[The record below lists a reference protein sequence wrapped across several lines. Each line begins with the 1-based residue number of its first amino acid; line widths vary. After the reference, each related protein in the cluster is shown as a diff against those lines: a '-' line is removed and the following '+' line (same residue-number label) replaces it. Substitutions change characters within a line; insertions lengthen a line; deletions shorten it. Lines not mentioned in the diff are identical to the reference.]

1 MADERGTYR
10 EIEHTADVGI
20 EVTADNLPALFAS
33 AGEALYALIADPTTI
48 KSHETINISATGDN
62 PEHLLHAWLCEL
74 LALFNVQG
82 FVGKHC
88 EIARVSD
95 GQVQGQVSGE
105 KLDLNRLE
113 DCLWEIPRQGGMRV
127 PGRIYA
133 SEKLMAG
140 LRSDNSLKQVMNVAH
155 LPGIVGYSLAMPD
168 IHWGYGFPIGGVAA
182 VSVDEG
188 VISPG
193 GVGYDIN
200 CGVRLVKTGLV
211 FEQIKDKLTRVVESL
226 FSVIPAGVGSEGTI
240 AKLSKQD
247 EKRLLREGAR
257 WAVTEGYGS
266 QEDLSRMEE
275 GGRLGLADA
284 ELISDRAL
292 ERGLKQVGT
301 LGSGNHFLEIER
313 VEEIYL
319 PQAAD
324 TFGLFPDQVVIL
336 IHTGSRGLG
345 YQTCEDSL
353 KVMNKA
359 MSAYGISLPDRQL
372 ACTPIQSPEGQDY
385 LAAMAGAANYAWAN
399 RQVIMSQAEKGFMK
413 ALNINPKELGLS
425 LLYDV
430 CHNIAK
436 VEEHTVDGKKRR
448 LCVHRKGATRGFA
461 PGHPQIPADYQ
472 KIGQPVL
479 IPGDMGRYSYLLVGT
494 ESAMEKTF
502 GSTCHGAGRVMS
514 RAQSKKQSQAIN
526 IDQEMARRGVVA
538 RYQGRG
544 TMAEEM
550 PHAYKDVSDVVE
562 TMDHAG
568 ISKRVARFRPV
579 GVIKG

>member
-1 MADERGTYR
+1 
-10 EIEHTADVGI
+10 V
-20 EVTADNLPALFAS
+20 S
-33 AGEALYALIADPTTI
+33 AEAI
-48 KSHETINISATGDN
+48 
-62 PEHLLHAWLCEL
+62 
-74 LALFNVQG
+74 
-82 FVGKHC
+82 
-88 EIARVSD
+88 
-95 GQVQGQVSGE
+95 
-105 KLDLNRLE
+105 KLDRLE
-113 DCLWEIPRQGGMRV
+113 EYLWEIPRQGGMRV

-133 SEKLMAG
+133 SEKLMADLKDDNC
-140 LRSDNSLKQVMNVAH
+140 LRQVMNVAH

-182 VSVDEG
+182 VSLDEG

-200 CGVRLVKTGLV
+200 CGVRLVQTGLV
-211 FEQIKDKLTRVVESL
+211 FEQIKDKLTRIVEAL
-226 FSVIPAGVGSEGTI
+226 FSVIPSGVGSEGAI

-247 EKRLLREGAR
+247 VKRLLRDGAR
-257 WAVTEGYGS
+257 WAVSEGYGY
-266 QEDLSRMEE
+266 QDDLSHMEE
-275 GGRLGLADA
+275 GGRLATADA
-284 ELISDRAL
+284 ALISDRAL

-301 LGSGNHFLEIER
+301 LGSGNHFLEIGR

-319 PQAAD
+319 PQVAD
-324 TFGLFPDQVVIL
+324 TLRLFPDQIVIL

-345 YQTCEDSL
+345 YQICEDSL
-353 KVMNKA
+353 KVMSKA
-359 MSAYGISLPDRQL
+359 MTKYGISLPDRQL

-385 LAAMAGAANYAWAN
+385 LAVMAAAANYAWAN
-399 RQVIMSQAEKGFMK
+399 RQVIMSQAEKAFMK
-413 ALNINPKELGLS
+413 ALNIGPKDLGFS

-436 VEEHTVDGKKRR
+436 IEDHVVDGKKRR
-448 LCVHRKGATRGFA
+448 LCVHRKGATRAFA

-472 KIGQPVL
+472 NIGQPVL
-479 IPGDMGRYSYLLVGT
+479 IPGDMGRYSYLSVGT
-494 ESAMEKTF
+494 ETAMKKTF
-502 GSTCHGAGRVMS
+502 GSTCHGAGRTMS
-514 RAQSKKQSQAIN
+514 RAQSKKQSQTMD

-550 PHAYKDVSDVVE
+550 PHAYKDVADVVE

-568 ISKRVARFRPV
+568 VSKRVARFRPV

>member
-1 MADERGTYR
+1 M
-10 EIEHTADVGI
+10 
-20 EVTADNLPALFAS
+20 S
-33 AGEALYALIADPTTI
+33 AEAI
-48 KSHETINISATGDN
+48 
-62 PEHLLHAWLCEL
+62 
-74 LALFNVQG
+74 
-82 FVGKHC
+82 
-88 EIARVSD
+88 
-95 GQVQGQVSGE
+95 
-105 KLDLNRLE
+105 KLDRIE
-113 DCLWEIPRQGGMRV
+113 EYLWEIPRQGGMRV

-133 SEKLMAG
+133 SEKLMADLKDDNC
-140 LRSDNSLKQVMNVAH
+140 LRQVMNVAH

-182 VSVDEG
+182 VSLDEG

-200 CGVRLVKTGLV
+200 CGVRLVQTGLV
-211 FEQIKDKLTRVVESL
+211 FEQIKDKLTRIVESL
-226 FSVIPAGVGSEGTI
+226 FSVIPSGVGSEGAI

-247 EKRLLREGAR
+247 EKRLLRDGAR
-257 WAVTEGYGS
+257 WAVSEGYGC
-266 QEDLSRMEE
+266 QDDLSHMEE
-275 GGRLGLADA
+275 GGRLATADA
-284 ELISDRAL
+284 ALISDRAL

-301 LGSGNHFLEIER
+301 LGSGNHFLEIGR

-319 PQAAD
+319 PQVAD
-324 TFGLFPDQVVIL
+324 TLRLFPDQIVIL

-345 YQTCEDSL
+345 YQICEDSL
-353 KVMNKA
+353 KVMSKA
-359 MSAYGISLPDRQL
+359 MTKYGISLPDRQL

-385 LAAMAGAANYAWAN
+385 LAAMAAAANYAWAN
-399 RQVIMSQAEKGFMK
+399 RQVIMSQAEKAFMK
-413 ALNINPKELGLS
+413 ALNSGPKDLSFS

-436 VEEHTVDGKKRR
+436 IEDHVVDGKKRR
-448 LCVHRKGATRGFA
+448 LCVHRKGATRAFA

-472 KIGQPVL
+472 NIGQPVL
-479 IPGDMGRYSYLLVGT
+479 IPGDMGRYSYLSVGT
-494 ESAMEKTF
+494 ETAMKKTF
-502 GSTCHGAGRVMS
+502 GSTCHGAGRTMS
-514 RAQSKKQSQAIN
+514 RAQSKKQSQTMD

-550 PHAYKDVSDVVE
+550 PHAYKDVADVVE

-568 ISKRVARFRPV
+568 VSKRVARFRPV